1 MITVELLRQ
10 IPLFAELPDELAAR
24 VAANAADIRLR
35 ADEWF
40 ISEGESP
47 AFFAVIEG
55 RFEVVKRYG
64 KALASLAIRGPGE
77 YIGETPIMLGGTFF
91 VGART
96 LEPSRVM
103 RLEAHEFRSL
113 LRNATCVRDEI
124 MRVVLERVEGVQEQ
138 TTSAS
143 APPIVIGGRF
153 DDECHQIRD
162 FLSRNRVAFEW
173 YDPADPDCPHCTD
186 VGPADVPLVILPDKR
201 RLKRPTLLEGAA
213 ALGLRTEPSAKEYD
227 VVIIGGGPAGLAA
240 AVYGASEGLR
250 TVLVER
256 YATGGQAGTS
266 SRIENYLGFPSGL
279 SGDELADRARTQAE
293 RFGAEIVVLRSVTQ
307 VVSGAP
313 FHRIELDG
321 GFSLDAHALVA
332 ATGVAYRQ
340 LQVPGI
346 ERFLEAGVYYGASRA
361 EARTTLGRDIVL
373 VGGGNSAGQ
382 AAMFF
387 SGYARNVTILVRG
400 PSLSRSMSQYLID
413 EIGSKDNIAIRTNG
427 EIVAV
432 DGDDRLR
439 AIVVRDTRNG
449 GTERWDVDAVFVF
462 IGADAVSDWLPSEVI
477 RDELGYVCT
486 GRDVLDL
493 LEAEQ
498 RPWPHQRDPYLLE
511 SSVPGIFAAGD
522 VRHGSI
528 KRVAAGV
535 GEGSMSIAFV
545 HTYLASLSALDV
557 VAQR

>member
-10 IPLFAELPDELAAR
+10 IPLFAELPDDLASR
-24 VAANAADIRLR
+24 VAANAADIRLQ

-47 AFFAVIEG
+47 AFYALLQG

-64 KALASLAIRGPGE
+64 AALTSLAVRGPGE
-77 YIGETPIMLGGTFF
+77 YIGETPIMLGASFF
-91 VGART
+91 VSART
-96 LEPSRVM
+96 LEPSRLM
-103 RLEAHEFRSL
+103 RLEAHEFRWL
-113 LRNATCVRDEI
+113 LRNAACVRDAI
-124 MRVVLERVEGVQEQ
+124 LHIVLERVGGVQEQ
-138 TTSAS
+138 TTSAGA
-143 APPIVIGGRF
+143 APVVIGGRF
-153 DDECHQIRD
+153 DDACHQIRD
-162 FLSRNRVAFEW
+162 FLARNRVAFEW
-173 YDPADPDCPHCTD
+173 YDPADPDCPKCTG
-186 VGPADVPLVILPDKR
+186 VGPDDLPLVILPDGR
-201 RLKRPTLLEGAA
+201 RLVRPNLLQSAA
-213 ALGLRTEPSAKEYD
+213 ELGLRTQPSATQYD
-227 VVIIGGGPAGLAA
+227 VAIIGGGPAGLAA

-266 SRIENYLGFPSGL
+266 SRIENYLGFPSGV

-293 RFGAEIVVLRSVTQ
+293 IVVGRAVKQ
-307 VVSGAP
+307 VVSGTP

-321 GFSLDAHALVA
+321 GFSLEAHALVV
-332 ATGVAYRQ
+332 ATGVSYRQ
-340 LQVPGI
+340 LQVPDI
-346 ERFLEAGVYYGASRA
+346 ERFLGAGVYYGAARA

-400 PSLSRSMSQYLID
+400 PSLSQSMSQYLIE
-413 EIGSKDNIAIRTNG
+413 EIGTRDNIAIRANG

-432 DGDDRLR
+432 EGGDHLN

-477 RDELGYVCT
+477 RDELGYVCS

-493 LEAEQ
+493 LESEH
-498 RPWPHQRDPYLLE
+498 RPWPHERDPYLLE
-511 SSVPGIFAAGD
+511 SSVPGIFVVGD

-545 HTYLASLSALDV
+545 HTYLAGLPSLDV
-557 VAQR
+557 VAQG